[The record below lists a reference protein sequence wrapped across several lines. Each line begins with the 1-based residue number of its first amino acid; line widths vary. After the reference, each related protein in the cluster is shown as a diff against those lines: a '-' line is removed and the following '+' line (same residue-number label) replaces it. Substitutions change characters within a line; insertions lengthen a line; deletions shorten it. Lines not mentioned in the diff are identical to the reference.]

1 MSDTPLGGWWDE
13 NDYGDPGSRSIAPDT
28 PSEQH
33 TDTNKENTTTMDNTL
48 NTISIDGTDY
58 VRADS
63 VPGKD
68 FSSSPVRIV
77 VLQRGWVVVGY
88 YAEDGDKVTVE
99 QAKIIR
105 RWGTTKGL
113 GELATGPVSESV
125 LDPAGMVETHR
136 LGVVLTIACDADAWK
151 AHL

>member
-1 MSDTPLGGWWDE
+1 M
-13 NDYGDPGSRSIAPDT
+13 
-28 PSEQH
+28 
-33 TDTNKENTTTMDNTL
+33 TTQKKITL
-48 NTISIDGTDY
+48 DGIDY
-58 VRADS
+58 VRADTI
-63 VPGKD
+63 PAHAPAD
-68 FSSSPVRIV
+68 SPVRIV

-113 GELATGPVSESV
+113 AELATGPVSESV

>member
-1 MSDTPLGGWWDE
+1 M
-13 NDYGDPGSRSIAPDT
+13 
-28 PSEQH
+28 
-33 TDTNKENTTTMDNTL
+33 TTTPNV
-48 NTISIDGTDY
+48 ISIDGVDY
-58 VRADS
+58 TPVN
-63 VPGKD
+63 KNL
-68 FSSSPVRIV
+68 SSEVRIV

>member
-1 MSDTPLGGWWDE
+1 MSDP
-13 NDYGDPGSRSIAPDT
+13 SPDT
-28 PSEQH
+28 PSEQDH
-33 TDTNKENTTTMDNTL
+33 TDLNKENTTTMDNTL

-63 VPGKD
+63 VPSKD

-88 YAEDGDKVTVE
+88 YAEDGDRVTIE
-99 QAKIIR
+99 RAKIIR

-125 LDPAGMVETHR
+125 LDPAGLVESHR